1 MSADAPDAT
10 ATPPTP
16 AGSEDDDARALRRL
30 TAFVALLAVA
40 LTPGVIW
47 LTGLPGPTATPG
59 VNQITVIGLLA
70 VLFAITELVTID
82 IELRHESVNLSFSWV
97 PLLVGLT
104 FLAPWVVLAMK
115 LVATVFVLVI
125 VHRQPV
131 FKFAVNLCAAIAE
144 VQLVTLVLHLAPDAH
159 GPARWGVLLLAAI
172 VADLAVGFLVAT
184 AISIFEGRW
193 ETASTRSIL
202 QGIPFTVL
210 GVAYAALLTAL
221 IAAQQPEAA
230 LAVLIGALIVALLRA
245 HTNLTTRHRQLRLLD
260 DFTRAL
266 GRAATEGN
274 VTAVLLRET
283 AEVLHADGAFLVI
296 RDGDEV
302 TRLDISDGYA
312 LPRPA
317 GDLERILLR
326 NLTDE
331 VRLFHESGPV
341 AEHLDDAGP
350 TEAMAARLA
359 TDDHDDLALVVLER
373 SGSLRTFDDDDLSLF
388 QTLAVHAG
396 LALQNMDLVHRLRD
410 EVASTEHTATHD
422 ALTELPNRVMFQRVV
437 AELVDAGRELSV
449 LLLDLDRFK
458 EVNDTL
464 GHQNGDLLLVEVGN
478 RIQGAIDAD
487 DVVARLG
494 GDEFAIVLP
503 DLPNRDPAE
512 AVARRIIEELAR
524 PFVLANVSVDIGAS
538 IGIAGSRGIA
548 TDAAAL
554 LRESD
559 VAMYCAKADKTGV
572 EVYASDRDHYSPQ
585 RLALAGRLR
594 HAIEAAELAMAFQ
607 PQMDLATGR
616 VYGAEALVRWPQPNG
631 RQIPPDDF
639 IYMAE
644 HTGLIR
650 SLSQLVL
657 RLTIAQAATWRARGI
672 ELQVSANLSAPN
684 LSEPDLVDQIGALLE
699 EHDLPA
705 HLLTVEVTE
714 SAVMANPVRCLAA
727 LQQLRDLG
735 MGVSIDDFGTGHSS
749 LAYLTSLPATELKI
763 DRSFVDA
770 MATDQ
775 AAATLV
781 GAIVDLGR
789 NLDLDVIAEGVE
801 TQHATDQLLA
811 MGCRH
816 GQGYFFG
823 RPMFADQFDAWL
835 ELHGGPAA
843 PPIRTLSRTPLRLT
857 PIPLLR

>member
-1 MSADAPDAT
+1 MSRPAP
-10 ATPPTP
+10 
-16 AGSEDDDARALRRL
+16 
-30 TAFVALLAVA
+30 AVA
-40 LTPGVIW
+40 TRPSRPVHGFTLLELMIVV
-47 LTGLPGPTATPG
+47 A
-59 VNQITVIGLLA
+59 VIGLLA

-350 TEAMAARLA
+350 TEAMAARLDHQVRLLLRHRRALDQSLSDRQLRCSRA
-359 TDDHDDLALVVLER
+359 TP
-373 SGSLRTFDDDDLSLF
+373 LRC
-388 QTLAVHAG
+388 
-396 LALQNMDLVHRLRD
+396 LRD
-410 EVASTEHTATHD
+410 RASSRQD
-422 ALTELPNRVMFQRVV
+422 RRRS
-437 AELVDAGRELSV
+437 DAGGS
-449 LLLDLDRFK
+449 
-458 EVNDTL
+458 TM
-464 GHQNGDLLLVEVGN
+464 
-478 RIQGAIDAD
+478 A
-487 DVVARLG
+487 
-494 GDEFAIVLP
+494 FATERP
-503 DLPNRDPAE
+503 
-512 AVARRIIEELAR
+512 ELAR
-524 PFVLANVSVDIGAS
+524 NRANYVPLTPVS
-538 IGIAGSRGIA
+538 
-548 TDAAAL
+548 
-554 LRESD
+554 
-559 VAMYCAKADKTGV
+559 
-572 EVYASDRDHYSPQ
+572 
-585 RLALAGRLR
+585 
-594 HAIEAAELAMAFQ
+594 F
-607 PQMDLATGR
+607 
-616 VYGAEALVRWPQPNG
+616 LVR
-631 RQIPPDDF
+631 
-639 IYMAE
+639 
-644 HTGLIR
+644 
-650 SLSQLVL
+650 
-657 RLTIAQAATWRARGI
+657 AARFYPERTAIVHGESPARVGYR
-672 ELQVSANLSAPN
+672 E
-684 LSEPDLVDQIGALLE
+684 
-699 EHDLPA
+699 
-705 HLLTVEVTE
+705 
-714 SAVMANPVRCLAA
+714 
-727 LQQLRDLG
+727 
-735 MGVSIDDFGTGHSS
+735 F
-749 LAYLTSLPATELKI
+749 
-763 DRSFVDA
+763 
-770 MATDQ
+770 
-775 AAATLV
+775 LV
-781 GAIVDLGR
+781 GNA
-789 NLDLDVIAEGVE
+789 
-801 TQHATDQLLA
+801 
-811 MGCRH
+811 
-816 GQGYFFG
+816 
-823 RPMFADQFDAWL
+823 
-835 ELHGGPAA
+835 
-843 PPIRTLSRTPLRLT
+843 
-857 PIPLLR
+857 